1 MKSEKKTTE
10 GFTRFSATAFMNVI
24 SALSLEKKVVIDS
37 YRFGSLP
44 MFNKC
49 SVSNKFAKLVVR
61 LVDCKSGDIIH
72 AGKVISLTKELVHL
86 VLDLPMGRRA
96 FPSDRS
102 AGMDV
107 VLFKFGKEKIP
118 LICFFANKLIKK
130 EDLSDEDLFICFM
143 LVVLSSFLCL
153 NSNIV
158 PSPKYFGIFEDTK
171 HINEFNWC
179 GYVLQ
184 WLLHHIKAFNRGKNE
199 KVRRCQAL
207 GGCIYYLVVSLFF
220 VNCKQICHNSVL
232 GT

>member
-10 GFTRFSATAFMNVI
+10 GFTRFSATASIMW
-24 SALSLEKKVVIDS
+24 SALFPEKKVVIDS

-49 SVSNKFAKLVVR
+49 FVSNKFAKWAVR

-86 VLDLPMGRRA
+86 VLDLPTGRRA

-107 VLFKFGKEKIP
+107 VLFKFGKQKIP
-118 LICFFANKLIKK
+118 PVCFFANKLIKK
-130 EDLSDEDLFICFM
+130 EDLSHEDLFICFM
-143 LVVLSSFLCL
+143 LIVLSSFLCS

-158 PSPKYFGIFEDTK
+158 SSPNILVYSKILSTSMCLIGVVMCYNGCFIISK
-171 HINEFNWC
+171 HS
-179 GYVLQ
+179 
-184 WLLHHIKAFNRGKNE
+184 NRGKNE
-199 KVRRCQAL
+199 KVRRYQAL
-207 GGCIYYLVVSLFF
+207 GGCIYYLVVSFFF
-220 VNCKQICHNSVL
+220 VNCKHICHNSVL